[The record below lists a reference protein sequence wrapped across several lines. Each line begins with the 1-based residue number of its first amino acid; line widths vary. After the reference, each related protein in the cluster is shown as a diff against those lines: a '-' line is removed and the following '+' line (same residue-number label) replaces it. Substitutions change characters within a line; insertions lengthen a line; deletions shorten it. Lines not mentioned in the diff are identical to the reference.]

1 MIKKL
6 KQIGI
11 IPVAKLEN
19 PAHAI
24 PLAKALLKG
33 GIPCIE
39 ITFRSAAAEESIRK
53 ISQELPEILVGA
65 GTILT
70 IEQAKS
76 ALGVGAKFLVT
87 PGFNSKI
94 VDFAQTEGI
103 PIFPGVNS
111 PTNIEAALEKGLE
124 ILKFFPAEQSGG
136 CKMLKAFAGPYQ
148 KVKFIPTGGI
158 NIDNLNDYLSLPNVV
173 ACGGSWLVNP
183 KLFNSEN
190 FKEIEDLASEAVSV
204 ILDFSLS
211 HIGINMENEEK
222 ALKNANKIFELFGF
236 PVKVGN
242 SSIFNGKEFEWMKKP
257 FLGDNGHIAI
267 GTRNIE
273 AAAAFLKRRGV
284 AFREETRKEKNGELI
299 AVYLNMELGG
309 FAFHLVKKS

>member
-39 ITFRSAAAEESIRK
+39 ITFRSAAAEESIKR

-70 IEQAKS
+70 VEQVKS
-76 ALGVGAKFLVT
+76 ASRAGAKFLVT

-94 VDFAQTEGI
+94 VDFAQAEGI
-103 PIFPGVNS
+103 SIFPGVNS
-111 PTNIEAALEKGLE
+111 PTNIEAALEKGLKV
-124 ILKFFPAEQSGG
+124 LKFFPAEQSGG
-136 CKMLKAFAGPYQ
+136 CEMLKAFSGPYQ

-158 NIDNLNDYLSLPNVV
+158 NINNLNDYLSLPNVI
-173 ACGGSWLVNP
+173 ACGGSWLVDS
-183 KLFNSEN
+183 KLINSEK
-190 FKEIEDLASEAVSV
+190 FKEIEELTSKTLSNM
-204 ILDFSLS
+204 LDFSLS
-211 HIGINMENEEK
+211 HIGINMESEEK

-236 PVKVGN
+236 PLKVGN
-242 SSIFNGKEFEWMKKP
+242 SSIFNGKEFEWMKNP
-257 FLGDNGHIAI
+257 FLGENGHIAI
-267 GTRNIE
+267 GTRNVE
-273 AAAAFLKRRGV
+273 AAMAFLERRGI
-284 AFREETRKEKNGELI
+284 AFKEETRKEKNGELVAI
-299 AVYLNMELGG
+299 YLDIELGG
-309 FAFHLVKKS
+309 FAFHLVKKP

>member
-39 ITFRSAAAEESIRK
+39 ITFRSAAAEESIRR
-53 ISQELPEILVGA
+53 ISQELPEVLVGA

-76 ALGVGAKFLVT
+76 ASRAGAKFLVT

-111 PTNIEAALEKGLE
+111 PTNIEVASEKGLE
-124 ILKFFPAEQSGG
+124 VLKFFPAEQSGG
-136 CKMLKAFAGPYQ
+136 YKMLKAFAGPYQ

-158 NIDNLNDYLSLPNVV
+158 NINNLNDYLSLPNVV
-173 ACGGSWLVNP
+173 ACGGSWLVNS
-183 KLFNSEN
+183 KLMNSEN
-190 FKEIEDLASEAVSV
+190 FKEIEKLTSEALTNV
-204 ILDFSLS
+204 LDFSLS
-211 HIGINMENEEK
+211 HIGINTENEEK

-257 FLGDNGHIAI
+257 FLGKNGHIAI
-267 GTRNIE
+267 GTRNVE
-273 AAAAFLKRRGV
+273 AAMAFLERRGI
-284 AFREETRKEKNGELI
+284 AFKEETRKEKNGELVAI
-299 AVYLNMELGG
+299 YLDIKLGG
-309 FAFHLVKKS
+309 FAFHLVKKR

>member
-39 ITFRSAAAEESIRK
+39 ITFRSAAAEESIRR

-70 IEQAKS
+70 MEQAEN
-76 ALGVGAKFLVT
+76 ALRAGAKFLVT

-111 PTNIEAALEKGLE
+111 PTSIEAALEKGLE
-124 ILKFFPAEQSGG
+124 VLKFFPAEQSGG
-136 CKMLKAFAGPYQ
+136 CEMLKAFMGPYQ

-173 ACGGSWLVNP
+173 ACGGSWLVDS
-183 KLFNSEN
+183 KLINSEK
-190 FKEIEDLASEAVSV
+190 FKEIEELASKTLSTV
-204 ILDFSLS
+204 LDFSLS
-211 HIGINMENEEK
+211 HVGINTENEED

-236 PVKVGN
+236 PTKVGN

-273 AAAAFLKRRGV
+273 AAIAFLKRRGIT
-284 AFREETRKEKNGELI
+284 FKEETRKEKNDELVAI
-299 AVYLNMELGG
+299 YLDIELGG
-309 FAFHLVKKS
+309 FAFHLVKKC

>member
-1 MIKKL
+1 MLKKL

-19 PAHAI
+19 PVHAI

-39 ITFRSAAAEESIRK
+39 VTFRSNAAEESIKR
-53 ISQELPEILVGA
+53 ISQELPKILVGA

-70 IEQAKS
+70 IEQAEN
-76 ALGVGAKFLVT
+76 ALGAGAKFLVT

-111 PTNIEAALEKGLE
+111 PTDIEAALEKGLE
-124 ILKFFPAEQSGG
+124 VLKFFPAEQSGG

-158 NIDNLNDYLSLPNVV
+158 NIDNLNDYLSLPNVI
-173 ACGGSWLVNP
+173 ACGGSWLVNS
-183 KLFNSEN
+183 KLVNSEN
-190 FKEIEDLASEAVSV
+190 FEEIEKLTSEALTNM
-204 ILDFSLS
+204 LDFSLS
-211 HIGINMENEEK
+211 HIGINTENEED
-222 ALKNANKIFELFGF
+222 ALKNANKIFELFEF

-257 FLGDNGHIAI
+257 FLGKNGHIAI
-267 GTRNIE
+267 GTRNVE
-273 AAAAFLKRRGV
+273 AAIAFLKRRGI
-284 AFREETRKEKNGELI
+284 AFREETCKKKNDELVAI
-299 AVYLNMELGG
+299 YLDIELGG
-309 FAFHLVKKS
+309 FAFHLVKKC

>member
-39 ITFRSAAAEESIRK
+39 ITFRSAAAEESIRR

-70 IEQAKS
+70 MEQAEN
-76 ALGVGAKFLVT
+76 ALRAGAKFLVT
-87 PGFNSKI
+87 PGFNPKI

-111 PTNIEAALEKGLE
+111 PTSIEAALEKGLE
-124 ILKFFPAEQSGG
+124 VLKFFPAEQSGG
-136 CKMLKAFAGPYQ
+136 CEMLKAFSGPYQ

-158 NIDNLNDYLSLPNVV
+158 NIGNLNDYLSLPNVV
-173 ACGGSWLVNP
+173 ACGGSWLVDS
-183 KLFNSEN
+183 KLINSEK
-190 FKEIEDLASEAVSV
+190 FKEIEELASKTLSTV
-204 ILDFSLS
+204 LDFSLS
-211 HIGINMENEEK
+211 HVGINTENEED

-236 PVKVGN
+236 PTKVGN
-242 SSIFNGKEFEWMKKP
+242 SSIFNGKEFEWMKNP
-257 FLGDNGHIAI
+257 FLGENGHIAI
-267 GTRNIE
+267 GTRNVE
-273 AAAAFLKRRGV
+273 AAMAFLKRRGIT
-284 AFREETRKEKNGELI
+284 FKEETRKEKNEELVAI
-299 AVYLNMELGG
+299 YLDIELGG
-309 FAFHLVKKS
+309 FAFHLVKK

>member
-6 KQIGI
+6 KQISI

-39 ITFRSAAAEESIRK
+39 IAFRSAAAEESIRK

-70 IEQAKS
+70 IEQAEN
-76 ALGVGAKFLVT
+76 ALRAGAKFLVT

-94 VDFAQTEGI
+94 VDFAQAEGI
-103 PIFPGVNS
+103 PIFPGVNN

-124 ILKFFPAEQSGG
+124 VLKFFPAEQSGG
-136 CKMLKAFAGPYQ
+136 CEMLKAFAGPYQ
-148 KVKFIPTGGI
+148 NVKFIPTGGI
-158 NIDNLNDYLSLPNVV
+158 DIDNLNDYLSLPNVV
-173 ACGGSWLVNP
+173 ACGGSWLVAP
-183 KLFNSEN
+183 KLINSEK
-190 FKEIEDLASEAVSV
+190 FKEIEELAFKTVST

-211 HIGINMENEEK
+211 HVGINMESEEK
-222 ALKNANKIFELFGF
+222 ALKNANKIFELFEF
-236 PVKVGN
+236 PAKAGN

-257 FLGDNGHIAI
+257 FLGRNGHIAI
-267 GTRNIE
+267 GTRNVE
-273 AAAAFLKRRGV
+273 AAMAFLKRRGI
-284 AFREETRKEKNGELI
+284 AFKEETRKEKNGELVAI
-299 AVYLNMELGG
+299 YLDIELGG
-309 FAFHLVKKS
+309 FAFHLVKK

>member
-6 KQIGI
+6 KQISI

-33 GIPCIE
+33 GMPCIE

-70 IEQAKS
+70 IVQAKN
-76 ALGVGAKFLVT
+76 ALRAGAKFLVT

-94 VDFAQTEGI
+94 VDFAQAEGV

-124 ILKFFPAEQSGG
+124 VLKFFPAEQSGG

-148 KVKFIPTGGI
+148 NVKFIPTGGI
-158 NIDNLNDYLSLPNVV
+158 DINNLNDYLSLPNVI

-183 KLFNSEN
+183 KLINSKK
-190 FKEIEDLASEAVSV
+190 FKEIEELAFKALSTV
-204 ILDFSLS
+204 IDFSLS
-211 HIGINMENEEK
+211 HIGINLKNEEV
-222 ALKNANKIFELFGF
+222 AMKNASEIFKLFGF
-236 PVKVGN
+236 PIKIGK
-242 SSIFNGKEFEWMKKP
+242 SSIFNGEEFEWMKKP
-257 FLGDNGHIAI
+257 FLGENGHIAI
-267 GTRNIE
+267 GTRNVE
-273 AAAAFLKRRGV
+273 AAMVFLKRRGV
-284 AFREETRKEKNGELI
+284 AFREETRKEKNDELVAI
-299 AVYLNMELGG
+299 YLDIELGG
-309 FAFHLVKKS
+309 FAFHLVKKR

>member
-1 MIKKL
+1 MIKSL

-11 IPVAKLEN
+11 IPVAKLED

-39 ITFRSAAAEESIRK
+39 ITFRSVAAEECIRR

-70 IEQAKS
+70 IEQAEN
-76 ALGVGAKFLVT
+76 ALRAEAKFLVT
-87 PGFNSKI
+87 PGFNPKI

-111 PTNIEAALEKGLE
+111 PTDIEVALEKGLE
-124 ILKFFPAEQSGG
+124 VLKFFPAEQSGG

-173 ACGGSWLVNP
+173 ACGGSWLVAP
-183 KLFNSEN
+183 KLINSEK
-190 FKEIEDLASEAVSV
+190 FKEIEELASKALSTV
-204 ILDFSLS
+204 LDFSLS
-211 HIGINMENEEK
+211 HIGINMESEEK

-257 FLGDNGHIAI
+257 FLGENGHIAI
-267 GTRNIE
+267 GTRNVE
-273 AAAAFLKRRGV
+273 AAVAFLERRGI
-284 AFREETRKEKNGELI
+284 AFKEETRKEKNEELVAI
-299 AVYLNMELGG
+299 YLDIELGG
-309 FAFHLVKKS
+309 FAFHLVKK

>member
-39 ITFRSAAAEESIRK
+39 ITFRSAAAEESIRR

-70 IEQAKS
+70 IEQAQN
-76 ALGVGAKFLVT
+76 ALRAGAKFLVT
-87 PGFNSKI
+87 PGFNPKI
-94 VDFAQTEGI
+94 VDFAQAEEVH
-103 PIFPGVNS
+103 IFPGVNN

-124 ILKFFPAEQSGG
+124 VLKFFPAEQSGG
-136 CKMLKAFAGPYQ
+136 CEMLKAFSGPYQ

-158 NIDNLNDYLSLPNVV
+158 NIGNLNDYLSLPNVV
-173 ACGGSWLVNP
+173 ACGGSWLVAP
-183 KLFNSEN
+183 KLINSEK
-190 FKEIEDLASEAVSV
+190 FKEIGLLAAPTTTIYV
-204 ILDFSLS
+204 D
-211 HIGINMENEEK
+211 G
-222 ALKNANKIFELFGF
+222 G
-236 PVKVGN
+236 
-242 SSIFNGKEFEWMKKP
+242 
-257 FLGDNGHIAI
+257 
-267 GTRNIE
+267 
-273 AAAAFLKRRGV
+273 
-284 AFREETRKEKNGELI
+284 
-299 AVYLNMELGG
+299 YL
-309 FAFHLVKKS
+309 AY